1 MPLYDPN
8 LGTTSDCRRD
18 GRAGWGEILTI
29 VQLVVRICADF
40 HQNCSFSVTS
50 TVLSGYVDFNMV
62 RSIRYGAKSKIN
74 ANGQSFA
81 FPACTYTIVLL
92 LKTVKYLSC

>member
-18 GRAGWGEILTI
+18 GGGGEGQVLTI

-40 HQNCSFSVTS
+40 QAPFSLFV
-50 TVLSGYVDFNMV
+50 
-62 RSIRYGAKSKIN
+62 SIL
-74 ANGQSFA
+74 
-81 FPACTYTIVLL
+81 TW
-92 LKTVKYLSC
+92 

>member
-1 MPLYDPN
+1 MTRIKGLR
-8 LGTTSDCRRD
+8 LI
-18 GRAGWGEILTI
+18 AGEMGGGEGQVLTI

-62 RSIRYGAKSKIN
+62 RSIRYGAK
-74 ANGQSFA
+74 
-81 FPACTYTIVLL
+81 
-92 LKTVKYLSC
+92 